1 MIETSTL
8 EKAAEHIVSRRRF
21 FGITAALAGAG
32 LLVTPGCKKSDDP
45 GLAIGTG
52 DTSVMNYV
60 YVIEQLQA
68 AFYNEVVTLQATYT
82 GGNAW
87 MSALELIYFTD
98 IRNHEVAHREY
109 FKNIL
114 ANSAIIQ
121 LDFDFSTIDFRSRT
135 SVLETAIFFKD
146 ISIAAYNGIAYTL
159 ASSATLTMFGKIS
172 SVEARHSAA
181 LHDLR
186 LGGTFATSG
195 PVEAYTGMDV
205 SKSSYE
211 VINQLSPF
219 IKTKFDVNQLPS

>member
-8 EKAAEHIVSRRRF
+8 EKAAERIVSRRTF

-32 LLVTPGCKKSDDP
+32 LLVTPGCKKADDP

-68 AFYNEVVTLQATYT
+68 AFYTQVLTTQATYT

-87 MSALELIYFTD
+87 MSALELVYFTD
-98 IRNHEVAHREY
+98 LRNHDVAHREY
-109 FKNIL
+109 FKNVL

-121 LDFDFSTIDFRSRT
+121 LEFDFSTIDFRSRT
-135 SVLETAIFFKD
+135 SVLESAIYFKD
-146 ISIAAYNGIAYTL
+146 ISVAAYNGIAYTL
-159 ASSATLTMFGKIS
+159 ASSDTLTMFGKIS

-181 LHDLR
+181 LHDIR
-186 LGGTFATSG
+186 LGGSFANPNQVDS
-195 PVEAYTGMDV
+195 VSGMDL
-205 SKSSYE
+205 SKSSYD
-211 VINQLSPF
+211 VMNAISPY
-219 IKTKFDVNQLPS
+219 IKTKFDLTQLPS